1 MFPKAENMLVLDS
14 VDSTNNYAMAMIQQG
29 LAKDGQ
35 AVFAM
40 EQTNGR
46 GRRGR
51 QWNSNKGDNI
61 TLSLSKQMQWMPVSQ
76 QFQLSVA
83 VALGCFDLVSKYVPG
98 IVSVKWPND
107 IFIND
112 TKAGGILIENTI
124 KGTLWQWAVIGIG
137 LNVNQSDFESADLN
151 ANATSL
157 SVATK
162 KTYDVLILAK
172 ELYVFVLNRIN
183 ELKAGNFS
191 NLLETY
197 NQYLF
202 GRGRIVKLKNLDEI
216 FETKIIGVSDS
227 GQLITWDK
235 IEKKLNF
242 DEVEFKGLV

>member
-29 LAKDGQ
+29 LAKDGH

-40 EQTNGR
+40 EQTDGR

-51 QWNSNKGDNI
+51 QWTSNKGDNI
-61 TLSLSKQMQWMPVSQ
+61 ILSISKQMQWMPVSQ
-76 QFQLSVA
+76 QFHLSVA
-83 VALGCFDLVSKYVPG
+83 VALGCFDLASKYVPG
-98 IVSVKWPND
+98 IVSIKWPND

-112 TKAGGILIENTI
+112 TKAGGILIDNTI

-137 LNVNQSDFESADLN
+137 LNVNQEDFDAANL
-151 ANATSL
+151 NATSL

-162 KTYDVLILAK
+162 NTYEVLILAK
-172 ELYVFVLNRIN
+172 ELYLFVLNRIN

-191 NLLETY
+191 NLLEIY

-202 GRGRIVKLKNLDEI
+202 GKGRIVKLKKLDEI
-216 FETKIIGVSDS
+216 FESKIIGVSDS
-227 GQLITWDK
+227 GQLITRDK
-235 IEKKLNF
+235 MERKFNF